1 MDDFDQDANKL
12 AERIG
17 RLLERFEQTSGHH
30 QRDESFVAVD
40 AAHYTVSIKLR
51 SPFGNGA
58 TLEQVASTNE
68 LQQRVNYWIGVQRQ
82 LGLLGAVRLI
92 ITPDMDSADHQE

>member
-1 MDDFDQDANKL
+1 MDEFDLDANKL

-17 RLLERFEQTSGHH
+17 RLLDRFEQTSGQH

-40 AAHYTVSIKLR
+40 AKRYTIAIKLR

-58 TLEQVASTNE
+58 ATEQVASTNE
-68 LQQRVNYWIGVQRQ
+68 LQQRVNHWIGVQRQ
-82 LGLLGAVRLI
+82 LGLLGAVRLVL
-92 ITPDMDSADHQE
+92 TPDVEDEA